1 MASIIPSRDPKR
13 GVVLTAAYY
22 VFAMSDLPR
31 LVVLATGGTIAGAGD
46 TPEGSSYRSAAL
58 AVDDLLDAVPQ
69 AHDLARLTGEQIAQ
83 VSSQDLTPAQW
94 LALARRARAHL
105 ADGADGLIV
114 THGTDTLEETAFFL
128 DMVLDE
134 PQPVVVTGAMR
145 PATGL
150 SADGPRNLLD
160 SVRVARD
167 PAARGRGVLVVLD
180 ESIHTARGVT
190 KTNTSHVSTFQS
202 PDIGAA
208 GAIVGGRTV
217 FFRRARGHDPRPAV
231 DLDAVGELPR
241 VDVLYACAGMSA
253 DLVTAS
259 LGAGARGLVLAGVG
273 NGNAPRDVL
282 DALAEAVRQG
292 VPVVRSTRAGSGF
305 IARDVEVDDTARGF
319 VAAGPLGPAKA
330 RVLLMTT
337 LLDTA
342 DAGELQERFFAE

>member
-1 MASIIPSRDPKR
+1 M
-13 GVVLTAAYY
+13 VLTGAYY
-22 VFAMSDLPR
+22 GLTMSDLPR
-31 LVVLATGGTIAGAGD
+31 LVVLATGGTIAGAGEA
-46 TPEGSSYRSAAL
+46 PEGPSYRSAAL
-58 AVDDLLDAVPQ
+58 AVDALLDAVPQ
-69 AHDLARLTGEQIAQ
+69 ARDLARLDGEQIAQ
-83 VSSQDLTPAQW
+83 VGSQDLTPDQW
-94 LALARRARAHL
+94 LALARRARAQL

-128 DMVLDE
+128 DLVLDE

-160 SVRVARD
+160 SVRVACD
-167 PAARGRGVLVVLD
+167 PDARGRGVLVVLD

-217 FFRRARGHDPRPAV
+217 FFRRARGRDPRPTIH
-231 DLDAVGELPR
+231 LDTVHELPR
-241 VDVLYACAGMSA
+241 VDVLYACAGMSP
-253 DLVTAS
+253 DLVQAS
-259 LGAGARGLVLAGVG
+259 LAAGARGLVLAGVG
-273 NGNAPRDVL
+273 NGNAPRTVL
-282 DALAEAVRQG
+282 DALAEAVHQG
-292 VPVVRSTRAGSGF
+292 VPVVRSTRSGSGF

-330 RVLLMTT
+330 RVMLMTA
-337 LLDTA
+337 LLETT
-342 DAGELQERFFAE
+342 DATELQARFFGE